1 MTVEIVLKP
10 FVLLKKQ
17 KLKEVTYSIIATYN
31 LKDYILLSIA
41 LSYWKILRLSNR
53 KIGCN
58 FCLRLI
64 MVIDKY
70 SSKCK
75 AKWKDKTKN
84 SMGARYHLLNS
95 AMGKQRASL
104 AAQMVKNLPAI
115 QESVSSVAQSCLTLC
130 HPIDCSMPDFPVH
143 HQLPEL
149 AQTHVHRVGEAIHP
163 SHPLSSLSPP
173 AFNLSQPQGLFQWVS
188 SSHQVAK
195 VLEFQLPMNIQDWF
209 PLGLTSLISLQAKG
223 LSRVFSNTTQVQ
235 SLGWEDALEKEIASY
250 SSILSWRIPQ
260 TQELEVTKSQTK
272 QSD

>member
-1 MTVEIVLKP
+1 MYQNLWVVAETVLRGK
-10 FVLLKKQ
+10 F
-17 KLKEVTYSIIATYN
+17 IAISA
-31 LKDYILLSIA
+31 YIQ
-41 LSYWKILRLSNR
+41 
-53 KIGCN
+53 
-58 FCLRLI
+58 F
-64 MVIDKY
+64 
-70 SSKCK
+70 
-75 AKWKDKTKN
+75 
-84 SMGARYHLLNS
+84 
-95 AMGKQRASL
+95 
-104 AAQMVKNLPAI
+104 
-115 QESVSSVAQSCLTLC
+115 SSVPQSCLTLC
-130 HPIDCSMPDFPVH
+130 YPMECSLPGLPVH
-143 HQLPEL
+143 HQLPEFT
-149 AQTHVHRVGEAIHP
+149 QTHVHWVGDASQP